1 MGEGGGRGGC
11 GVELWHGWGGFA
23 EVAKEGAAMVE
34 GEIRGTES
42 KQDAA

>member
-1 MGEGGGRGGC
+1 M
-11 GVELWHGWGGFA
+11 GGFA

-34 GEIRGTES
+34 GESRGTES